1 MAKKTTMSPFQL
13 PDELAT
19 KLREAVKS
27 RGITLSSVYEQALT
41 QWLEAGGVTTGASEK
56 PEKTFCPAG
65 MKLVSGFPALPDTV
79 DRLASFAPSMG
90 GHDKMMAQMVKGWL
104 NGRRLPGESYQRP
117 SEPEK
122 TPEETKAAEM
132 ERRRKVAA
140 VRYSRGT
147 PPLVGGSVFWHRKA
161 HPAPWEIIGLDSPD
175 WDHLTAEIKAIYEK
189 EYEEHEKA
197 QEAELRAR
205 AAMEPKEPAKKY
217 RVEIQGTRLVK
228 IEIKPEQG
236 GDFC

>member
-1 MAKKTTMSPFQL
+1 MVKKTTMSPFQL

-19 KLREAVKS
+19 KLRDTVKS

-41 QWLEAGGVTTGASEK
+41 QWLEAGGVTTEETEK
-56 PEKTFCPAG
+56 PEKAFCPAG
-65 MKLVSGFPALPDTV
+65 MKLVSGFPAPPEMV
-79 DRLASFAPSMG
+79 DRLAQFAPSMG
-90 GHDKMMAQMVKGWL
+90 GHAKMMVNMVKGWL
-104 NGRRLPGESYQRP
+104 NGRRLPGEQAKR
-117 SEPEK
+117 EPEK
-122 TPEETKAAEM
+122 KLTPEEIKAAEM

-161 HPAPWEIIGLDSPD
+161 HSAPWEIIGLDSPD
-175 WDHLTAEIKAIYEK
+175 WDHLKDEIKALCEK

-205 AAMEPKEPAKKY
+205 AAMEPKEPAKRY